1 VIAGG
6 VITSVTNRVT
16 SAVVTATDGRY
27 SFTLS
32 APSVTGFVFMP
43 GTSTDKVSNIQ
54 IGIFDTSG
62 KERWEFS
69 TSSDESGKFGL
80 NLPDGT
86 YDLVARPWGSGR
98 IYTTSAK
105 TRITVTAG
113 AVAGGDITLR
123 LRAPNIWG
131 VITKPDGTTPL
142 GEVNINMYMNGE
154 YSYAWTGSDGAFGAY
169 FENAVPTPCGF
180 CQISIN
186 HYNNTD
192 YSSKN
197 FTFTALGDLA
207 NLAIGGVNVRATVVY
222 PETGGATSP
231 SKWGYVA
238 IEELDGAN
246 YVWQPGASTNELGKV
261 GLSLTA
267 GKSYR
272 ITAYPGWERAG
283 DFVPKTTII
292 DNFDLANGAQ
302 TVFTVTFAAPNISF
316 LVKDRSNQANSW
328 GWYQVN
334 KLNTGTNTYQ
344 FYINGYLNDQG
355 RGSQLLAED
364 GTYQITFWPGKGAGI
379 EKTITV
385 TVATGVVS
393 LNATPITAVTTVVL
407 PTGNLSGRIISAA
420 NTPVSGATVAAVR
433 VDDPTKIV
441 STVALS
447 DGTFEIGLD
456 MTFAWDIKALDPI
469 SGKRATLNI
478 PIVGGRAS
486 NATVSVSDITVVT
499 P

>member
-1 VIAGG
+1 
-6 VITSVTNRVT
+6 
-16 SAVVTATDGRY
+16 
-27 SFTLS
+27 
-32 APSVTGFVFMP
+32 
-43 GTSTDKVSNIQ
+43 
-54 IGIFDTSG
+54 
-62 KERWEFS
+62 
-69 TSSDESGKFGL
+69 
-80 NLPDGT
+80 
-86 YDLVARPWGSGR
+86 
-98 IYTTSAK
+98 
-105 TRITVTAG
+105 
-113 AVAGGDITLR
+113 
-123 LRAPNIWG
+123 
-131 VITKPDGTTPL
+131 
-142 GEVNINMYMNGE
+142 
-154 YSYAWTGSDGAFGAY
+154 
-169 FENAVPTPCGF
+169 
-180 CQISIN
+180 
-186 HYNNTD
+186 
-192 YSSKN
+192 
-197 FTFTALGDLA
+197 
-207 NLAIGGVNVRATVVY
+207 VRATVVY
-222 PETGGATSP
+222 PEAGGATSP

-246 YVWQPGASTNELGKV
+246 YIWQPGASTNELGKV
-261 GLSLTA
+261 GLSLTP

-292 DNFDLANGAQ
+292 NNFDLANGAH
-302 TVFTVTFAAPNISF
+302 TAFTVTFAAPNISF

-393 LNATPITAVTTVVL
+393 LNATPLTAVTTVVL

-420 NTPVSGATVAAVR
+420 NTPVAGATVAAVR
-433 VDDPTKIV
+433 VDDPAKIV

-447 DGTFEIGLD
+447 DGTFELGLD